1 MLRWMK
7 DNWKVVRAVIRP
19 HASTFVFLLFVQLIS
34 VCLAV
39 LIPLLNMELIDLFVY
54 EKMGRKHF
62 MYVLAYIV
70 FLIVTVILNYAS
82 IIKKRTL
89 DLQIEEELKRK
100 VIRDSIKKQQGDYDL
115 NELGE
120 LDANIKMDVSVFQQF
135 LLKYLLDYPFIICK
149 LVFVVV
155 ILCIQCYE
163 IAIVMGMVQLF
174 ITIAR
179 RLFQNKLE
187 KQSKELRREYAG
199 LNELTNDIVGK
210 NAYIES
216 LGADKY
222 ILRRFTEAYKKYIS
236 KAMEQVKTGTWT
248 SVLIDF
254 IMNLNYVAVLGIGS
268 YKIFRGE
275 LPVGALLSVIQYMG
289 LFLGAFS
296 TLTNYMVEMYS
307 ESKNINNIL
316 TVLNREVAEEKLDK
330 ESVEHNIK
338 RIEVQNASFTY
349 ASGKAILEDA
359 NATFEYGKLNC
370 IIGPSGIGK
379 STLIKLLLRK
389 YSLND
394 GQIRSYTKKGETDLS
409 KDQIS
414 FVPQENIFFTDTIY
428 NNIVMDCDCDR
439 EYVYEVCKECSIYE
453 DILGL
458 EDGFETIISN
468 GILNFSGGQ
477 IKRLSIARAI
487 VQNKEVLLVDEPT
500 VGLDKDNVKKIVE
513 CIRKYAKKK
522 LVVVITHDKTLEENA
537 EKVYSISDKKLI
549 LQ

>member
-222 ILRRFTEAYKKYIS
+222 ILLLKIS
-236 KAMEQVKTGTWT
+236 SE
-248 SVLIDF
+248 
-254 IMNLNYVAVLGIGS
+254 
-268 YKIFRGE
+268 
-275 LPVGALLSVIQYMG
+275 
-289 LFLGAFS
+289 LFL
-296 TLTNYMVEMYS
+296 
-307 ESKNINNIL
+307 IL
-316 TVLNREVAEEKLDK
+316 
-330 ESVEHNIK
+330 K
-338 RIEVQNASFTY
+338 R
-349 ASGKAILEDA
+349 
-359 NATFEYGKLNC
+359 
-370 IIGPSGIGK
+370 
-379 STLIKLLLRK
+379 
-389 YSLND
+389 
-394 GQIRSYTKKGETDLS
+394 DLS
-409 KDQIS
+409 LL
-414 FVPQENIFFTDTIY
+414 TGY
-428 NNIVMDCDCDR
+428 
-439 EYVYEVCKECSIYE
+439 
-453 DILGL
+453 
-458 EDGFETIISN
+458 
-468 GILNFSGGQ
+468 LN
-477 IKRLSIARAI
+477 
-487 VQNKEVLLVDEPT
+487 
-500 VGLDKDNVKKIVE
+500 
-513 CIRKYAKKK
+513 
-522 LVVVITHDKTLEENA
+522 
-537 EKVYSISDKKLI
+537 LI
-549 LQ
+549 ML